1 MLSPYVSSSDAL
13 PATVDLRSPLVPA
26 LTLDSPGIA
35 AMTDF
40 SCESPIV
47 ISPERQVDD
56 ALHDMII
63 SGIRALLVVNGTTV
77 VGLITA
83 ADILGTRP
91 IQFLQNPL
99 CQGSPCRRR
108 DVQVQDIMTPWLA
121 LQVLSF
127 AGVAGATAADLAE
140 CFSETDATHLLVV
153 DLSSRSGTV
162 VRGLLSRSRLSRQL
176 GIELSR
182 PSA

>member
-1 MLSPYVSSSDAL
+1 MLSPYINSSNSL
-13 PATVDLRSPLVPA
+13 PATVDLGSPLVSA

-40 SCESPIV
+40 SCESPIIV
-47 ISPERQVDD
+47 SPERQIDD
-56 ALHDMII
+56 ALHEMII
-63 SGIRALLVVNGTTV
+63 SGIRALLVVSGKTV

-83 ADILGTRP
+83 ADILGARP

-108 DVQVQDIMTPWLA
+108 DVQVADIMTPWLA
-121 LQVLSF
+121 LQALSF
-127 AGVAGATAADLAE
+127 AGVAGATAADLVE
-140 CFSETDATHLLVV
+140 CFSDTDATHLLVV
-153 DLSSRSGTV
+153 DPSSRSGTV
-162 VRGLLSRSRLSRQL
+162 VRGLLSRSRLARQL